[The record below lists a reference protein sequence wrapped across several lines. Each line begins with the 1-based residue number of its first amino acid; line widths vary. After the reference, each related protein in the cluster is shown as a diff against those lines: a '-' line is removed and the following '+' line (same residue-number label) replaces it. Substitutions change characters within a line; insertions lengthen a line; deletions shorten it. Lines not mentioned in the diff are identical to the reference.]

1 MPTWYYTDCDDCLS
15 GVLKC
20 ESTIIVLIITGTL
33 TSSMDN
39 QANRGSDFAMSLST
53 IALRISTCDTK
64 KKSQWCIKARFDRG
78 IPQYIG
84 IQFFLT
90 S

>member
-1 MPTWYYTDCDDCLS
+1 
-15 GVLKC
+15 
-20 ESTIIVLIITGTL
+20 
-33 TSSMDN
+33 MDN

-78 IPQYIG
+78 IPHYIS

>member
-1 MPTWYYTDCDDCLS
+1 MDD
-15 GVLKC
+15 
-20 ESTIIVLIITGTL
+20 
-33 TSSMDN
+33 

-53 IALRISTCDTK
+53 IALWIFTCNTQK
-64 KKSQWCIKARFDRG
+64 KESMVYKAGFDRG
-78 IPQYIG
+78 IPQYTS